1 MSTRNKILAWG
12 SFIAG
17 LAITALI
24 LINPWKPADTGWT
37 INSFRSDIT
46 VNKDSTL
53 TVIEDIQVDF
63 ADLEKHGIYRT
74 IPIRYRYDNTR
85 DRLYDLQVQ
94 SVTIGPPANGNAFP
108 WLWQTSIQ
116 NDNLVIQ
123 IGDKNR
129 LVSGK
134 QRYYISYTVAGAMNP
149 FSDHDELYWNV
160 DGGLWPVPKSSVVA
174 TVHVPAGSFQKAACY
189 EGATGSTETCT
200 QATSATSINYSA
212 KRALASGEQLTVVA
226 ALRKGV
232 VSVSP
237 PTLGPRARYFPHDA
251 FDINPLTVGVTAPL
265 LILAWTYVG
274 WSLLAHG
281 RDRAYL
287 GRYYLT
293 NDPIEGAAP
302 LLAREPVVVEFTPP
316 DNLKPAELGVL
327 LDEHADN
334 KDITGTVVH
343 LAVQGYLTITETQDG
358 DKDWILT
365 RTSKAPDGL
374 LPYESTILEN
384 LFAKGQDTTRLS
396 DLKSK
401 TNFVR
406 DFSDAL
412 STAEDQ
418 LYDDAVNKEWFWRQP
433 DTARLYWG
441 VFGAFLLLV
450 GAAAVYVLG
459 VWQGWGLIGTPVVV
473 AGLLFLATTPFTSFR
488 TGRGR
493 ALMLR
498 ALGFRLYMSTA
509 EKYRQQFAAN
519 AGIFT
524 QGLPYAI
531 VFGCVKKWANAFD
544 DADTSAHIRS
554 WYVGNGAF
562 VASSLS
568 SSLQAMNA
576 GISSAMSYSSGGSGF
591 GGGGGSGGGGG
602 GGGGGSW

>member
-1 MSTRNKILAWG
+1 MSTWKRVLAVG
-12 SFIAG
+12 SFVVG

-24 LINPWKPADTGWT
+24 LINPWKPGDTGWT
-37 INSFRSDIT
+37 INSFHSDIM

-53 TVIEDIQVDF
+53 TVIEDIQVNF

-94 SVTIGPPANGNAFP
+94 SVTIGPPVNGNTFP

-134 QRYYISYTVAGAMNP
+134 QRYYITYTVAGAMNS

-160 DGGLWPVPKSSVVA
+160 DGGLWPVSKSSVVA
-174 TVHVPAGSFQKAACY
+174 TVHVPSGSFQKAACY
-189 EGATGSTETCT
+189 EGATGSSEPCT
-200 QATSATSINYSA
+200 QTTSATAITYTA
-212 KRALASGEQLTVVA
+212 KHALASGEELTVVA

-232 VSVSP
+232 VSVPP
-237 PTLGPRARYFPHDA
+237 PTLGPRARYFPHDT
-251 FDINPLTVGVTAPL
+251 FDINPLTVGVTALL
-265 LILAWTYVG
+265 LIVALTYVG

-287 GRYYLT
+287 GQYYLI
-293 NDPIEGAAP
+293 NDPKEDASP
-302 LLAREPVVVEFTPP
+302 LLARVPVVVEFTPP

-365 RTSKAPDGL
+365 RISKAPDGL
-374 LPYESTILEN
+374 LPYEATILGS

-401 TNFVR
+401 SGFAR
-406 DFSDAL
+406 DFADAL
-412 STAEDQ
+412 SIAEGQ

-433 DTARLYWG
+433 DTARWYWG
-441 VFGAFLLLV
+441 LFGAFLALV
-450 GAAAVYVLG
+450 GAAAAYVLG
-459 VWQGWGLIGTPVVV
+459 VWQGWGLIGTPLVL

-498 ALGFRLYMSTA
+498 ALGFRLYINTA

-531 VFGCVKKWANAFD
+531 VFGCVNKWANAFD
-544 DADTSAHIRS
+544 GVDTSAYIRR

-562 VASSLS
+562 AASSFS

-576 GISSAMSYSSGGSGF
+576 GISSAISYSSGGSGF